1 MGKFQ
6 DINAIYKILGL
17 YEDIS
22 DADSPIDLDSYM
34 TYLDKLYIQWLGSGV
49 SKIYNS
55 IKGLYILGG
64 EATHKQV
71 KSTVFG
77 IIETLNKLEE
87 GVEMTM
93 PLASSRESK
102 MLLNKENSKLLNI
115 FRDIDRGDILIVKEI
130 HPNKIVV
137 ENIF

>member
-22 DADSPIDLDSYM
+22 EADSPVDLDSYM

-64 EATHKQV
+64 EANHKQV

-87 GVEMTM
+87 GVE
-93 PLASSRESK
+93 
-102 MLLNKENSKLLNI
+102 I
-115 FRDIDRGDILIVKEI
+115 YGV
-130 HPNKIVV
+130 
-137 ENIF
+137 

>member
-22 DADSPIDLDSYM
+22 DADSPVDLDSYM

-49 SKIYNS
+49 SKIYNP
-55 IKGLYILGG
+55 IKGLHILGG

-87 GVEMTM
+87 GVE
-93 PLASSRESK
+93 
-102 MLLNKENSKLLNI
+102 
-115 FRDIDRGDILIVKEI
+115 IDGV
-130 HPNKIVV
+130 
-137 ENIF
+137 

>member
-22 DADSPIDLDSYM
+22 EADSPVDLDSYM

-55 IKGLYILGG
+55 IRGLYILGG

-87 GVEMTM
+87 GVE
-93 PLASSRESK
+93 
-102 MLLNKENSKLLNI
+102 
-115 FRDIDRGDILIVKEI
+115 IDGV
-130 HPNKIVV
+130 
-137 ENIF
+137 

>member
-22 DADSPIDLDSYM
+22 EADSPVDLDSYM

-55 IKGLYILGG
+55 IKGLDVLGG

-77 IIETLNKLEE
+77 IIEMLNKLEE
-87 GVEMTM
+87 GDE
-93 PLASSRESK
+93 
-102 MLLNKENSKLLNI
+102 
-115 FRDIDRGDILIVKEI
+115 IDGV
-130 HPNKIVV
+130 
-137 ENIF
+137 